1 MNKTITIRQETKKDR
16 ISVYNL
22 IKETFKNIEYS
33 DKDEHNLVERLRKS
47 KSFIPELSLVAE
59 FNKKIVGYILFTKV
73 KVGKTT
79 QLALA
84 PLAVLAQFQKQG
96 IGTSL
101 IKTGHK
107 IAKKMG
113 FEYSILLGNPEYY
126 SRFGYKPASEFNI
139 LCPFDTLKEYFMAIN
154 LTNGKNSILNAKVEY
169 PKEFLRATGKPQ
181 YNFR

>member
-1 MNKTITIRQETKKDR
+1 M
-16 ISVYNL
+16 
-22 IKETFKNIEYS
+22 
-33 DKDEHNLVERLRKS
+33 
-47 KSFIPELSLVAE
+47 VAE

-126 SRFGYKPASEFNI
+126 SRFGYKPASEFT
-139 LCPFDTLKEYFMAIN
+139 FY
-154 LTNGKNSILNAKVEY
+154 GY
-169 PKEFLRATGKPQ
+169 KPYKRQ
-181 YNFR
+181 KFYS